1 MKFSLARQISIAV
14 ILVLLT
20 PLSVLLVLQRVA
32 NEASSG
38 QIRGLEA
45 QLQLVSEQVSL
56 RRDGKLILPD
66 ITDTEPTWAR
76 SIAPRFNFDIEGQL
90 GFVKIFR
97 ERGSA
102 LLEIELPTAFDL
114 NTSPPSQALYHDHL
128 KILGDSQTI
137 LVYRSS
143 DIALQA
149 VRLNGSALTFITG
162 SVRETPE
169 GALINIR
176 LPISLLNKSTR
187 IEFMNVGTIRP
198 SATIV
203 LPSDNSF
210 RLSESQTPSLQTAF
224 NNEIDQDVGFFLVDQ
239 HDNVIETNWLQTPL
253 AESAPEGKSALNR
266 LIEALVLPRSR
277 IAHERLSELVAS
289 TRATTEPD
297 PSWQTIGLNR
307 ALVISK
313 PIATEHG
320 LLTLT
325 AIDLRDRPSLLVSTS
340 FSSYFGTTAPIAV
353 IMAMGLLM
361 WAVVISIRIR
371 RLARETASQ
380 AEKYGIA
387 LTPSNSGDEITMLKT
402 QFEQLNSMVAA
413 QHDYLEQLAVRL
425 THELKTPISVV
436 SSSIDLMEL
445 SASGD
450 ASERHI
456 ERARSGINQLR
467 AIFTAMTEARS
478 LEQSIAVGENEHFE
492 LTSTTRS
499 IIDGWQLARP
509 HTEITFEPHCTETV
523 RGNTELYAQAIIK
536 ILDNA
541 GDFCE
546 ENTPIIVKIE
556 SRKDRVR
563 VIIENRGPAL
573 PEPPQQIFESLVS
586 YRSRNLPGAPHLG
599 FGLYIARLIIKSF
612 GGDIE
617 ASSESGTTRFIV
629 SLPRP
634 ASN

>member
-14 ILVLLT
+14 VLVLLT

-45 QLQLVSEQVSL
+45 QLQLVSEQVAL
-56 RRDGKLILPD
+56 RRDDALILPD
-66 ITDTEPTWAR
+66 IAESEPTWAR
-76 SIAPRFNFDIEGQL
+76 SIAPRFSFDIEEQL
-90 GFVKIFR
+90 GLVNIFR

-102 LLEIELPTAFDL
+102 LLEIELPTTFDL
-114 NTSPPSQALYHDHL
+114 NSSPPSQALYHDHI

-137 LVYRSS
+137 LIYRSS

-149 VRLNGSALTFITG
+149 VRLNGSALTFVSG
-162 SVRETPE
+162 SVRDTSD

-176 LPISLLNKSTR
+176 LPISLLNESTR
-187 IEFMNVGTIRP
+187 IDFINVGTIRP
-198 SATIV
+198 SATVV
-203 LPSDNSF
+203 LPSGNSF
-210 RLSESQTPSLQTAF
+210 RSSESHPPILQTAF
-224 NNEIDQDVGFFLVDQ
+224 KNEIDQDVGFFLVDQ
-239 HDNVIETNWLQTPL
+239 YGNVMATNWLRAPI
-253 AESAPEGKSALNR
+253 AESVPEAKSALSR

-277 IAHERLSELVAS
+277 LTHERLSDLISS
-289 TRATTEPD
+289 TRATTESD
-297 PSWQTIGLNR
+297 PSWQMIGLNR

-313 PIATEHG
+313 PVITEHG
-320 LLTLT
+320 LMTLT

-340 FSSYFGTTAPIAV
+340 FSSYFGTTAPIA
-353 IMAMGLLM
+353 ILMAMGLLF
-361 WAVVISIRIR
+361 WAVTISIRIR
-371 RLARETASQ
+371 KLARETASQ
-380 AEKYGIA
+380 AKKYGIS
-387 LTPSNSGDEITMLKT
+387 LTPSTSGDEITTLKT

-445 SASGD
+445 SASEE

-456 ERARSGINQLR
+456 ERARSGIHQLR

-478 LEQSIAVGENEHFE
+478 LEQSIAVNENDHFE
-492 LTSTTRS
+492 LTSTTQS
-499 IIDGWQLARP
+499 IIEGWQLARP
-509 HTEITFEPHCTETV
+509 QPEITFESSCTEAAC
-523 RGNTELYAQAIIK
+523 GNAELYAQAMIK

-546 ENTPIIVKIE
+546 KNTPVIVKIE
-556 SRKDRVR
+556 SRKGRLR

-586 YRSRNLPGAPHLG
+586 YRSANLLGAPHLG
-599 FGLYIARLIIKSF
+599 FGLYIARMIIKSF

-617 ASSESGTTRFIV
+617 ASSQSGTTRFIL
-629 SLPRP
+629 SLRP
-634 ASN
+634 FA